1 MSAEDLGSAPAFRVS
16 DLIRH
21 GAEPPPV
28 ALFTRWRSY
37 PWLIVG
43 VTCIGAFMG
52 QVDASIVQPGAA
64 DLGTRIRRH
73 PGQRGA
79 GSPSA
84 ICSARV
90 AACPLPIF
98 AQLCRMF
105 GRKLLYIIGFVVF
118 TGASA
123 LCGFASDLAM
133 LIAFRFLQGF
143 GGAMLGANSMAL
155 VVTSTD
161 KSLRAR
167 ALGVYAGAQ
176 AVGISAGPVIGGLF
190 LGTLGWP
197 WVFSDQ
203 CSLWAA
209 GGRLRLVSAANN
221 STAESKPNIRLALAG
236 FLLAPALAF
245 AALAL
250 NQVSAWGPTSPA
262 LLGSVSVSAAIVL
275 IFLFLS
281 AGTRVAFPVD
291 RSCAA

>member
-52 QVDASIVQPGAA
+52 QVDASIVQLALPT
-64 DLGTRIRRH
+64 LGRVFDATLDSVSWVAL
-73 PGQRGA
+73 GYLLG
-79 GSPSA
+79 
-84 ICSARV
+84 V
-90 AACPLPIF
+90 AAFLPIF
-98 AQLCRMF
+98 AQLCQMF

-123 LCGFASDLAM
+123 LCGFAPDLAT

-167 ALGVYAGAQ
+167 ALGVYDW
-176 AVGISAGPVIGGLF
+176 SASGRNQRRPGYRRPALGDIGLA
-190 LGTLGWP
+190 LGVL
-197 WVFSDQ
+197 DQ

-209 GGRLRLVSAANN
+209 GGRLRLVGAANN
-221 STAESKPNIRLALAG
+221 NTAELKPNIRLARRFPARARIGVCRTRAQSGFSLGANLA
-236 FLLAPALAF
+236 
-245 AALAL
+245 
-250 NQVSAWGPTSPA
+250 SASRFGRRRDRAHS
-262 LLGSVSVSAAIVL
+262 SVPE
-275 IFLFLS
+275 
-281 AGTRVAFPVD
+281 AGTRVAFAAD